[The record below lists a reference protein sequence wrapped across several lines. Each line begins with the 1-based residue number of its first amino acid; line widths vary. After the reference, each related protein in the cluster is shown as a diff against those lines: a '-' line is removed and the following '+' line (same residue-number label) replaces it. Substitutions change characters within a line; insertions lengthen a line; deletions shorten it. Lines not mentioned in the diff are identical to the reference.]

1 MSSTVF
7 QFYSRLIKAY
17 LHESI
22 HLQVSGPC

>member
-7 QFYSRLIKAY
+7 QFDSRLIKAY

-22 HLQVSGPC
+22 HFQVSGPC